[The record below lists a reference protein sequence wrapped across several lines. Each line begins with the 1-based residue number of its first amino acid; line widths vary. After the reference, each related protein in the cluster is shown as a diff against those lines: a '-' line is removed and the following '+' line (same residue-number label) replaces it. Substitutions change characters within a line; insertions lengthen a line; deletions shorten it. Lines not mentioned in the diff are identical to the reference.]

1 MFTHSQPFIATHV
14 QSSKIHV
21 HTVPVDHAELVEVCP
36 EPGESLLES
45 GRPMRESGSVL
56 DTRLFDTKKGS
67 ISEMDV
73 HVHQHSLTLFS
84 WKHIPYV
91 YKTTGYLRFAHW
103 NHQCIN
109 THSFLLHV

>member
-45 GRPMRESGSVL
+45 GRPMRESGSV
-56 DTRLFDTKKGS
+56 
-67 ISEMDV
+67 
-73 HVHQHSLTLFS
+73 
-84 WKHIPYV
+84 
-91 YKTTGYLRFAHW
+91 
-103 NHQCIN
+103 
-109 THSFLLHV
+109 